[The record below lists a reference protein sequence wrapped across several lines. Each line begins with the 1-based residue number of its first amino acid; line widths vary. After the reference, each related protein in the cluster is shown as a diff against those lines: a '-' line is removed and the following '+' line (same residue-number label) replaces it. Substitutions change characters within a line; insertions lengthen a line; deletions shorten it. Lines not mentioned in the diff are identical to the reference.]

1 MRLRIFT
8 LSLQRTHGLGG
19 INDFVGDVEKVGDV
33 LSDADLTTSSFL
45 PFFGWGYRFILV
57 LPYLQGDAVHLVSLA
72 DE

>member
-1 MRLRIFT
+1 VEKIVNHSFSKCLT
-8 LSLQRTHGLGG
+8 G